1 MKRLAFGTVLLA
13 VVLLPTHSL
22 SAQLRNTKALT
33 LAGAKRMADAAE
45 GRAQQ
50 DNWNVVIAIVDA
62 GGRLLLLHRRD
73 GAQLGSVDIAIQK
86 ATTAVLF
93 KRPTKALDDAVSDGR
108 MALLAVD
115 DILPL
120 EGGLPITVDGEV
132 IGGIG
137 VSGAQSFQDAMIAQA
152 GIGGLAP

>member
-1 MKRLAFGTVLLA
+1 MRRLASGIIVLA
-13 VVLLPTHSL
+13 VVFLPTQSL
-22 SAQLRNTKALT
+22 SAQLRDTKALT

-45 GRAQQ
+45 ARAQQ

-73 GAQLGSVDIAIQK
+73 GAQLGSVDIALQK

-108 MALLAVD
+108 TALLAVD
-115 DILPL
+115 GILPL

-137 VSGAQSFQDAMIAQA
+137 VSGAQSFQDAMVAQA
-152 GIGGLAP
+152 GIDALMR